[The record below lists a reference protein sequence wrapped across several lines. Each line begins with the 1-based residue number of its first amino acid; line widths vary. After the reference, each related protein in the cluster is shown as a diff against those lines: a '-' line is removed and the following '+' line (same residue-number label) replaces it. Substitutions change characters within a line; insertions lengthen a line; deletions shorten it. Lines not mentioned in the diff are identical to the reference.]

1 MLEHPRVCVVGSLHF
16 DIMVRAPYL
25 PRTGETLI
33 GDAWWWKQGGKGAN
47 QAVAAARHGASVQ
60 MVGCLG
66 DDEFGARMRER
77 LEASG
82 VDLANV
88 RTVAQGS
95 GMSVAIQDSSG
106 DYAAIVVSGANQ
118 QLDEGQIALSGA
130 AIEGSRVLLL
140 QDEVSEAANVS
151 AARVAHRAGAVVVLN
166 AAPARPLGGLAGL
179 VDVLVVNA
187 VEAEMLGGGPVEDLR
202 SASAAARALLSLAPA
217 VVVTAGG
224 AGVAAASSPEASS
237 GPGATSSPET
247 VTIAAHP
254 VPRVETHAAGD
265 VFVGALG
272 ARLAAAE
279 SLADALRYAN
289 AAAALHVGT
298 PEADRDALGS
308 ADVRRL
314 IDETQRAG
322 AGR

>member
-1 MLEHPRVCVVGSLHF
+1 VAEHPRVCVVGSLHF

-47 QAVAAARHGASVQ
+47 QAVAAARHGATVR

-66 DDEFGARMRER
+66 DDEFGARLRQS
-77 LEASG
+77 LEDSG
-82 VDLANV
+82 VDLASV
-88 RTVAQGS
+88 RMVAQGS
-95 GMSVAIQDSSG
+95 GMSVAIQEGSG
-106 DYAAIVVSGANQ
+106 DYAAIVVSGANL
-118 QLDEGQIALSGA
+118 QLDDEMIAQSS
-130 AIEGSRVLLL
+130 AIIAGSRVLLL
-140 QDEVSEAANVS
+140 QNEIAEPANAA
-151 AARVAHRAGAVVVLN
+151 AARLARLAGATVVLN
-166 AAPARPLGGLAGL
+166 AAPARPLGSLAGL

-187 VEAEMLGGGPVEDLR
+187 VEAEMLGGGPIDDLE
-202 SASAAARALLSLAPA
+202 SASAAARALLALAPA

-224 AGVAAASSPEASS
+224 AGVAAAS
-237 GPGATSSPET
+237 GPET
-247 VTIAAHP
+247 VTYAAHP

-272 ARLAAAE
+272 ARLAAAAP
-279 SLADALRYAN
+279 LADVLRYAN

-298 PEADRDALGS
+298 PEAERDALGP
-308 ADVRRL
+308 ADVERL
-314 IDETQRAG
+314 INEAQGGG